1 VPFLLFGLLIGVFQT
16 FILKD
21 IWRVNIRPKWLI
33 IVLTPLIIIITD
45 YFFDDQITAF
55 VFFGSMA
62 SIFLLAISG
71 LIFQSGD
78 ESDSE
83 TSYYRNRKSYDEVVR
98 DIKQPVYL
106 NPIWGIVYQI
116 YVVVMIVMY
125 IFVPKETYN
134 SETGY
139 KLIEQDLILQLLS
152 LFIFTGLSIIILL
165 YRHLDGNTN
174 YIPSIFTEKRL
185 IATPKEKQ
193 INKGITF
200 AITLICFIIF
210 CKFCYDRGIYT
221 MLQTIFHSFDS
232 STILTINTAVIAFI
246 IFNTII
252 LIINPSQV
260 AKRNMLRVVT
270 LIRSAFLSI
279 FISAALVIP
288 LMILEDKFAYFNMS
302 SEIILFLGFN
312 FVLLINE
319 ISLFVKYRK
328 GLLD

>member
-1 VPFLLFGLLIGVFQT
+1 
-16 FILKD
+16 
-21 IWRVNIRPKWLI
+21 
-33 IVLTPLIIIITD
+33 
-45 YFFDDQITAF
+45 
-55 VFFGSMA
+55 
-62 SIFLLAISG
+62 
-71 LIFQSGD
+71 
-78 ESDSE
+78 
-83 TSYYRNRKSYDEVVR
+83 
-98 DIKQPVYL
+98 
-106 NPIWGIVYQI
+106 
-116 YVVVMIVMY
+116 
-125 IFVPKETYN
+125 
-134 SETGY
+134 
-139 KLIEQDLILQLLS
+139 
-152 LFIFTGLSIIILL
+152 
-165 YRHLDGNTN
+165 
-174 YIPSIFTEKRL
+174 
-185 IATPKEKQ
+185 
-193 INKGITF
+193 
-200 AITLICFIIF
+200 
-210 CKFCYDRGIYT
+210 
-221 MLQTIFHSFDS
+221 FDS